1 MTAGAGTSPST
12 RRRPP
17 DRRAHILTA
26 AARRFWSEGY
36 HQVSM
41 AHIAA
46 DVGIGASALYRH
58 FRGKEELLLTVLD
71 GQLSRMEADAARAG
85 DVIGALAAIAL
96 DTREFG
102 VLWEREA
109 GHLPEEARRGLRHR
123 IRGLAARIAAG
134 LDGPEATANLR
145 SWAVLSVLDSPSHHR
160 VELDRARFATI
171 LHDASR
177 AVAGVE
183 LPDEG
188 GAVTAARPA
197 GLRPASRREAL
208 LAVAAQLFADRGYPS
223 VGLDDIGAAAGIAG
237 PSVYNHFASKA
248 DVLAS
253 VLHRGNEALWL
264 TLHRDLARA
273 SSPADALR
281 RLAARYARFTAE
293 QPEIVGVL
301 MTEFIH
307 LPAER
312 RDDFRRAQHD
322 YVREWVALLRQDRPA
337 RDEAEALVRTHAA
350 LAVINSL
357 SRIHH
362 LRARPGHV
370 ERTAVLAAA
379 ALELD

>member
-17 DRRAHILTA
+17 DRRAHILAA

-71 GQLSRMEADAARAG
+71 GQLSRMETDATQAG
-85 DVIGALAAIAL
+85 DLIGALAAIAL

-109 GHLPEEARRGLRHR
+109 RHLPEEARRGLRHR
-123 IRGLAARIAAG
+123 IRGLAARIAAAG
-134 LDGPEATANLR
+134 LDGDTADLH

-160 VELDRARFATI
+160 VELERTRFTAI
-171 LHDASR
+171 LRDASR

-183 LPDEG
+183 LPVASG
-188 GAVTAARPA
+188 TAPTDRPA

-248 DVLAS
+248 DVLAA

-273 SSPADALR
+273 SSPADGLR

-293 QPEIVGVL
+293 HPAIVGVL

-312 RDDFRRAQHD
+312 RDAFRRAQLD
-322 YVREWVALLRQDRPA
+322 YVGEWVALLRQDRPG

-350 LAVINSL
+350 LAVVNSL

-362 LRARPGHV
+362 LRVRPGHV
-370 ERTAVLAAA
+370 ERTATLAAA
-379 ALELD
+379 ALELG